1 MKRKIIDEV
10 SINEMLEMRKQGMS
24 NKDIARALEISHV
37 TVLKY
42 IGKQPAGMD
51 NIAALEP
58 VKAKEPEV
66 VTPPAP
72 PAPPFFRVGKERLA
86 AGEFTVHL
94 DYEARQVDIHSEA
107 VHVKVTGYEKLVGLM
122 EVISNVLARVAKEAV

>member
-1 MKRKIIDEV
+1 MKKITSEI
-10 SINEMLEMRKQGMS
+10 SINEMLEMRAQGMS
-24 NKDIARALEISHV
+24 NKDIARALEISYP
-37 TVLKY
+37 TVLRH
-42 IGKQPAGMD
+42 IGKQDGRMESV
-51 NIAALEP
+51 AALEP

-72 PAPPFFRVGKERLA
+72 PAPPFFKVGKERLV

-107 VHVKVTGYEKLVGLM
+107 VHVKVTGYDKLVGLM
-122 EVISNVLARVAKEAV
+122 EVISNVLARVAKEEV

>member
-1 MKRKIIDEV
+1 MKRKVTGDISV
-10 SINEMLEMRKQGMS
+10 NEMLEMRKQGMS
-24 NKDIARALEISHV
+24 NKDIARSLGVHYS
-37 TVLKY
+37 TVLAH
-42 IGKQPAGMD
+42 IGKQGCRMES
-51 NIAALEP
+51 IAALEP

-72 PAPPFFRVGKERLA
+72 PAPPFFKVGKERLV

-107 VHVKVTGYEKLVGLM
+107 VHVKVTGYDKLVGLM
-122 EVISNVLARVAKEAV
+122 EVISNVLARVAKEKV